1 MESTQLT
8 NDLCHVHH
16 YVRILERGG
25 EVGGNKRWKENVRKR
40 RDDTCRG
47 RRDDMK

>member
-16 YVRILERGG
+16 YVRILERERGG
-25 EVGGNKRWKENVRKR
+25 GIRGGK
-40 RDDTCRG
+40 T
-47 RRDDMK
+47 

>member
-16 YVRILERGG
+16 YVRVLERG
-25 EVGGNKRWKENVRKR
+25 EVGGGGGGGGGNMREEEKR
-40 RDDTCRG
+40 
-47 RRDDMK
+47 